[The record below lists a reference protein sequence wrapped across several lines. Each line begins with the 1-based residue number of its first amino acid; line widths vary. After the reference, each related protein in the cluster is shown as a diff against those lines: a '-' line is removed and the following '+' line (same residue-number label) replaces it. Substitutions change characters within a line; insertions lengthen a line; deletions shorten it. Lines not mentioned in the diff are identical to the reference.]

1 MWRSLVA
8 HTHGV
13 RGVAGSNP
21 VIPTNMTNFAL
32 VSFFVPFSIMKTRYF
47 SYFLFFQVLFACG
60 QANVKISTPDHT
72 NYTIEVI
79 VPNLEIP
86 WGMAFLPDN
95 SLLITEKEGQLIHFQ
110 NGKKTIIQNVPN
122 TYVRGQ
128 GGLMGIAIHPNFDD
142 NNLIYFT
149 QSSSIDS
156 DEPGGNTALYS
167 AVLQDNALQDIS
179 LLYKAKPNTKKGL
192 HFGSRVVF
200 DNDGYLYFTIGDRGN
215 RDVNPQ
221 DLSRDGG
228 KVYRLMDNGEIPSN
242 NPFVDDTSAKPAVYS
257 YGHRNPQGMTKHP
270 VTGDIWTHE
279 HGPRGGDEIN
289 IIKSGKN
296 YGWPKITYGKNYTGT
311 TITKDKELP
320 GMEQP
325 LYYWIPSI
333 APSGMAFVY
342 NSAYEDWNGSLVVGS
357 LKFNY
362 LERLTLDN
370 NRIIKREKI
379 ANEIG
384 RVRDVVLGPDGFL
397 YLAVE
402 NKGICKIVP
411 NQ

>member
-1 MWRSLVA
+1 MKF
-8 HTHGV
+8 G
-13 RGVAGSNP
+13 
-21 VIPTNMTNFAL
+21 
-32 VSFFVPFSIMKTRYF
+32 FFVSLNIMTMRYF
-47 SYFLFFQVLFACG
+47 TYVFLLQVIFACG
-60 QANVKISTPDHT
+60 QPDVTISTPDHT
-72 NYTIEVI
+72 NYTIDVV
-79 VPNLEIP
+79 VPDLKIP

-110 NGKKTIIQNVPN
+110 NGQKTNIENVPT

-128 GGLMGIAIHPNFDD
+128 GGLMGIAIHPNFID
-142 NNLIYFT
+142 NNIIYFT
-149 QSSSIDS
+149 QSSSVGS
-156 DEPGGNTALYS
+156 DKSGGNTALYR
-167 AVLQDNALQDIS
+167 AVLQDNALQDVS
-179 LLYKAKPNTKKGL
+179 LIYKAKPNTKKGV
-192 HFGSRVVF
+192 HFGSRIVF
-200 DNDGYLYFTIGDRGN
+200 DNDGYLYFTVGDRGN

-228 KVYRLMDNGEIPSN
+228 KVYRLTENGEIPSD
-242 NPFVDDTSAKPAVYS
+242 NPFVDVSNAKIAVYS
-257 YGHRNPQGMTKHP
+257 YGHRNPQGMIKHP
-270 VTGDIWTHE
+270 VTGEIWTHE

-289 IIKSGKN
+289 IIQAGKN

-311 TITKDKELP
+311 TITKDKALP

-333 APSGMAFVY
+333 APSGMAFVH
-342 NSAYEDWNGSLVVGS
+342 NSAYAHWDGSLVVGS

-362 LERLTLDN
+362 LERLTFNN
-370 NRIIKREKI
+370 NRVVYREKI

-411 NQ
+411 NP

>member
-1 MWRSLVA
+1 M
-8 HTHGV
+8 
-13 RGVAGSNP
+13 
-21 VIPTNMTNFAL
+21 
-32 VSFFVPFSIMKTRYF
+32 FFVSLNIMRSQYF
-47 SYFLFFQVLFACG
+47 SYILFIQVIFACG
-60 QANVKISTPDHT
+60 QADISISTSGHK
-72 NYTIEVI
+72 NYTIELI
-79 VPNLEIP
+79 VPDLKIP

-95 SLLITEKEGQLIHFQ
+95 SLLITEKEGLIIHFK
-110 NGKKTIIQNVPN
+110 NGEKTNIKNVPT
-122 TYVRGQ
+122 TYLRGQ
-128 GGLMGIAIHPNFDD
+128 GGLMGIAIHPNFKD

-149 QSSSIDS
+149 QSSSVGS
-156 DEPGGNTALYS
+156 DKSGGNTALYR
-167 AVLQDNALQDIS
+167 AVLQENALQDIS
-179 LLYKAKPNTKKGL
+179 LLYKAEPNTKKSV
-192 HFGSRVVF
+192 HFGSRIAF

-221 DLSRDGG
+221 DLTKDGG
-228 KVYRLMDNGEIPSN
+228 KVYRLTESGEIPSD
-242 NPFVDDTSAKPAVYS
+242 NPFVNVLNAKTAVYS
-257 YGHRNPQGMTKHP
+257 YGHRNPQGITKHP
-270 VTGDIWTHE
+270 VTGEIWIHE

-289 IIKSGKN
+289 IIKAGKN

-311 TITKDKELP
+311 TITKDKALP

-325 LYYWIPSI
+325 FYYWIPSI
-333 APSGMAFVY
+333 APSGMTFIY
-342 NSAYEDWNGSLVVGS
+342 NSAYTDWNGSLVVGS

-370 NRIIKREKI
+370 NRVVNREKI

-411 NQ
+411 NP